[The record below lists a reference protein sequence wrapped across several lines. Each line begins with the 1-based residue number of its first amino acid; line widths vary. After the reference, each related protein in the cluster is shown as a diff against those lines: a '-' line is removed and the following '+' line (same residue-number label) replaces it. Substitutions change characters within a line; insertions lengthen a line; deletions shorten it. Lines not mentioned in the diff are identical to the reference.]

1 MIIYSVTTSVL
12 STHEE
17 QWVEWMQEKHIPEV
31 MATGYFTGF
40 QFNKLLD
47 PQPEAGTATY
57 NVQYTLASFSDYHY
71 YVTKE
76 APALRQDHEERFGK
90 QALSFRTV
98 LKKLNASLSPSTPS
112 KS

>member
-12 STHEE
+12 SAKEGE
-17 QWVEWMQEKHIPEV
+17 WVEWMQEKHIPKV

-40 QFNKLLD
+40 HFNKLLD
-47 PQPEAGTATY
+47 PQPEPGTATY

-71 YVTKE
+71 YVTKD
-76 APALRQDHEERFGK
+76 APALREDHESRFGK

-98 LKKLNASLSPSTPS
+98 LKNLDASIPSPTPS
-112 KS
+112 EN